1 MVPPLQAFQSTAVH
15 LKTRDTEKDG
25 GLAMQKEGGGSIVEH
40 VLYIYDE
47 LNMNR
52 DVYKLGP
59 VVSHRNILSMV
70 SL

>member
-25 GLAMQKEGGGSIVEH
+25 GLAVQKRGGTIVEH

-59 VVSHRNILSMV
+59 VGSHRNILSMV